1 MCACLLPPLSFRVLP
16 DACVLIGPLLNEGS
30 HLSLLLL
37 ILGLALTIVLLLYVA
52 GHPAYCSLLYLPGLA
67 TSS

>member
-1 MCACLLPPLSFRVLP
+1 MCAYLLPSLSFLVLP
-16 DACVLIGPLLNEGS
+16 DVCMLVGPFLNEGS
-30 HLSLLLL
+30 DLILLLL
-37 ILGLALTIVLLLYVA
+37 ILGLALTIVLLLCVA